1 MQHHYKTEKHLNNM
15 KLLNQTENQQKN
27 ELVPEKIQ
35 KSKLSKKE
43 LQEIMKKIL
52 ETVIAY
58 EDDGMIS
65 VYILFNVYYYIFF
78 YIKYFNFTKKNFY
91 QYVFKVCL

>member
-1 MQHHYKTEKHLNNM
+1 MNQHYKSVKHLKNM
-15 KLLNQTENQQKN
+15 KLLNQSENQQKN
-27 ELVPEKIQ
+27 DLVPEKNQ
-35 KSKLSKKE
+35 KAKLSKKE

-65 VYILFNVYYYIFF
+65 VYTF
-78 YIKYFNFTKKNFY
+78 
-91 QYVFKVCL
+91 

>member
-1 MQHHYKTEKHLNNM
+1 MNQHYKSVKHLKNM
-15 KLLNQTENQQKN
+15 KLLNQSENQQKN
-27 ELVPEKIQ
+27 DLVPEKNQ
-35 KSKLSKKE
+35 KAKLSKKE

-65 VYILFNVYYYIFF
+65 V
-78 YIKYFNFTKKNFY
+78 
-91 QYVFKVCL
+91 

>member
-1 MQHHYKTEKHLNNM
+1 MHHHYKTEKHLNNM
-15 KLLNQTENQQKN
+15 KLLNQSENQQKN
-27 ELVPEKIQ
+27 DLVPEKNQ
-35 KSKLSKKE
+35 KAKLSKKE

-65 VYILFNVYYYIFF
+65 VYTF
-78 YIKYFNFTKKNFY
+78 
-91 QYVFKVCL
+91 